1 MKLLLAVDG
10 SDHSYE
16 AVRALKYLSRAEE
29 LHIVHVLDVPTPAYP
44 SMIPEVTREFYET
57 AERTMREEGTRLLER
72 IVSLLPMEVGPVTK
86 HLVVG
91 SPADQIIAMAEQF
104 KVDLVLLGTRGFGP
118 IKERLLGSVAH
129 RVLTFAPS
137 AKLILRGPLK
147 ALDKV
152 LLPLRGADD
161 AEHALRFLQQ
171 RPFRNPPMLTLFTV
185 LPHTK
190 PPWPVNDAA
199 AEQMEAQALREAE
212 AFLNDTAAK
221 LPALGHE
228 TRVVASLGTPVEGI
242 LKEAGAWQP
251 DLILMGSRGRKGV
264 SRLVLGSVSHALLH
278 QGAYPLMIFS

>member
-1 MKLLLAVDG
+1 
-10 SDHSYE
+10 
-16 AVRALKYLSRAEE
+16 
-29 LHIVHVLDVPTPAYP
+29 
-44 SMIPEVTREFYET
+44 
-57 AERTMREEGTRLLER
+57 
-72 IVSLLPMEVGPVTK
+72 
-86 HLVVG
+86 
-91 SPADQIIAMAEQF
+91 
-104 KVDLVLLGTRGFGP
+104 
-118 IKERLLGSVAH
+118 
-129 RVLTFAPS
+129 
-137 AKLILRGPLK
+137 LK

-171 RPFRNPPMLTLFTV
+171 RPFRNPPLLTLFTV

-190 PPWPVNDAA
+190 PPWPVNDTA